1 MALTRVTNQ
10 VISSNALSAE
20 KIANN
25 TIQSRHLADL
35 SVQARHLA
43 TDANTSTDLSAIQA
57 NVIQLQNNL
66 ASNVNTVSANTVA
79 VEARRVANIAGAIS
93 TILTADLTASRA
105 LIAGTGGKVEV
116 SAVTSTELG
125 HLDGVTS
132 AVQTQIDAVEAR
144 RAANLTSA
152 TFTGEVNVNDDLI
165 VAGNLTVSGDTT
177 TANSINLVV
186 EDRIIMLANSVTG
199 SPSQDIGIFMNRG
212 NQGNAA
218 FLYDEQTQ
226 SFIVADTKSPM
237 TNTLVSVVTLSNL
250 SVGKLSFD
258 GADLNTAITN
268 NVTALNN
275 EDTALQ
281 ARLTTNATAF
291 TAEDTALQARITANN
306 TLLHSN
312 DFITFTRLNAN
323 LNAVSANVEIRNT
336 QLNANIDV
344 VQDNVA
350 VLGGGGTFFKPFMN
364 VNTATGTSNVFFVGQ
379 NTTSDDNVLTVTL
392 DGIVQSNS
400 EFVMHHANDT
410 IQFKDASIP
419 SGVKVTILSMIGV
432 A

>member
-43 TDANTSTDLSAIQA
+43 TDANTSTDLSSMQA

-218 FLYDEQTQ
+218 FFYDEQTQ
-226 SFIVADTKSPM
+226 SFVVADTKSPM